1 MTSSLLQVI
10 ITMED
15 GSSIQNVIDLS
26 DLNEQLIDIHGQPIT
41 IKTEIIEPL
50 ESTTSTHDAVTTTT
64 AAAAA
69 VTTKTMDPD
78 ETMASVAPAEASEV
92 TSEPSKE
99 AEASK
104 EVTPGKKRRSFKTK
118 VLKFSRIM

>member
-26 DLNEQLIDIHGQPIT
+26 VLNEQLIDIHGQPIT

-64 AAAAA
+64 TAAAA
-69 VTTKTMDPD
+69 TTKTMDPD